1 MPNKPNH
8 QRKLINEAKLRVRGI
23 GKQIADLRYEKRVLD
38 QYIRQAEFIADIRKQ
53 QRTDKWMAKLK
64 KGQKHKRYKNILK
77 ATLDGVRQTEVQ

>member
-23 GKQIADLRYEKRVLD
+23 GKEMADLRYEKHTLE

-64 KGQKHKRYKNILK
+64 KGQHKKNDYILK
-77 ATLDGVRQTEVQ
+77 AVMGE